1 VAKRGGRET
10 MGKGKERAMKIEGKG
25 EQQTAKR
32 EDTVGG
38 MTGK

>member
-25 EQQTAKR
+25 EQ
-32 EDTVGG
+32 
-38 MTGK
+38 